1 MNDAVIKNKVMRLK
15 LLVNT
20 LNKYRNA
27 YYNNNE
33 SLISDKEYDKLYD
46 ELLELEKETGVIL
59 SGSPTITVGYEV
71 KSELNKVEHNHP
83 MLSLDK
89 TKDVNDIIK
98 FLENQDGIAMLKM
111 DGLTIS
117 LRYKNGELV
126 SAETRGNGI
135 IGEDVLHN
143 AKAFIN
149 IPMHID
155 TKEEI
160 IVDGEA
166 IIKYDTFEKINST
179 LSKDNKYRN
188 PRNLASGS
196 VRQLDSSIAAQ
207 RGLYFVAWK
216 LVKSDDNFER
226 FSEGLRKLNRL
237 GFRIVPYYTIK
248 NNEINE
254 IYLNDIINNL
264 KLEAKNCSYPI
275 DGIVFGYNDITYSN
289 SLGATSHHLRSQ
301 IAFKFYDE
309 EVETT
314 VKKIDWTMGKTGILT
329 PTVVFEPVEI
339 DGTIIER
346 ASVHNVSI
354 LEELELCEGDIIEVY
369 KANQIIPQ
377 VKRNISAEQRK
388 TERIKG
394 GIGQLNG
401 LVFIPERCPIC
412 GNLTETETLNN
423 STILKCTNPNCK
435 GKLLGKLSHFVS
447 KNAINIDGLS
457 ESTLD
462 KFIELGFI
470 NTYKD
475 IYNLKEHYN
484 ELITLD
490 GFGKRSIDKLL
501 ASIEKSRN
509 TTLDRFI
516 NALSIP
522 LIGRTASKTIADDF
536 LTITK
541 FLQMSELS
549 QERNDIWLFLN
560 DFGNT
565 MNSSI
570 QNYMKDNFVMVKEL
584 SELFMFEEIA
594 PKIHNDN
601 ISNKTFVI
609 TGSVNIFTNR
619 NEVKEKIESLGG
631 KVAGSVS
638 KNTDYLINNDINSTS
653 SKNKKAKDLSIPIIT
668 EAELVNM
675 MK

>member
-166 IIKYDTFEKINST
+166 IIKYNTFEKINST

-216 LVKSDDNFER
+216 LVKSDDNSER

-275 DGIVFGYNDITYSN
+275 DGIVFGYNDIAYSN

-594 PKIHNDN
+594 PKTHNDN

-631 KVAGSVS
+631 KVAGSLS

-653 SKNKKAKDLSIPIIT
+653 SKNKKAKDLGIPIIT
-668 EAELVNM
+668 EVELVNM

>member
-46 ELLELEKETGVIL
+46 ELLKLEKETGVIL

-89 TKDVNDIIK
+89 TKNVNDIIK
-98 FLENQDGIAMLKM
+98 FLGNQDGIAMLKM

-149 IPMHID
+149 IPMNID

-248 NNEINE
+248 KNEINE

-275 DGIVFGYNDITYSN
+275 DGIVFGYNDIAYSN

-329 PTVVFEPVEI
+329 PTVIFEPVEI

-490 GFGKRSIDKLL
+490 DFGKRSIDKLL

-594 PKIHNDN
+594 PKTHNDN

-668 EAELVNM
+668 EVELVNM